1 MATASHIQMIDDR
14 FQYGDEEHQQYV
26 RYGYRFL
33 TIFLPWR
40 VSPRDAVRSTAWFGS
55 FMRILLPSGS

>member
-26 RYGYRFL
+26 RYGYRFFDHFL
-33 TIFLPWR
+33 TVEGLAEGRRQIE
-40 VSPRDAVRSTAWFGS
+40 WFGS